1 MRVRPRLVLLALAGS
16 LVTAALPAA
25 ADDDDT
31 TLTGR
36 LEVVHGDDFAAGR
49 AAHTY
54 TLRAHDGT
62 VTALRFADEG
72 PHQLGGREV
81 SVHGHRHGTT
91 LDVAAAGDAQPVGG
105 SASSAAAGGPVRFGV
120 VLLQFADKD
129 LPVTQAQVSDLV
141 FGTGR
146 SVTGFYADNSY
157 GALPLSGTVFPV
169 VRISATSTDV
179 CNNRSWGD
187 EARALEAANGFVES
201 DFTQVAHIMPRSTC
215 NFLGTSELPGKYTW
229 DITDGVDGTEAS
241 QRAFRGLVAHELG
254 HNLNAYHGASLACT
268 DNRGNPVVLS
278 GKCTKSEYGDPFTV
292 MGDHRAERTFNAFQ
306 KGRVSWYAPSQGRA
320 EWLPTSATRTV
331 TSTATVDLG
340 ALDGTTPQV
349 VRVPRPGSRTGEY
362 YYLELRT
369 GGGYDGAQPDGA
381 PAVGGVTIRL
391 APDYATGISTSLL
404 DLTPG
409 SPGGFAD
416 GQLAPGMTWTEGTGV
431 TFKNTTPT
439 GATSATI
446 VITVATASKGGKG

>member
-1 MRVRPRLVLLALAGS
+1 MPVRTRLALLVAASSLLAGG
-16 LVTAALPAA
+16 VPAL
-25 ADDDDT
+25 ADDET

-49 AAHTY
+49 AVHSY
-54 TLRAHDGT
+54 SLHGRDGS
-62 VTALRFADEG
+62 VTELRFGDEG
-72 PHQLGGREV
+72 PHQLGGRQV
-81 SVHGHRHGTT
+81 TVHGHRHGSTV
-91 LDVAAAGDAQPVGG
+91 DVAAAGDAQPVGG
-105 SASSAAAGGPVRFGV
+105 SSAAATGTPGPVKLGV

-129 LPVTQAQVSDLV
+129 LPATQTQVSDLV
-141 FGTGR
+141 FGAGR
-146 SVTGFYADNSY
+146 SVLGFYADNSY
-157 GALPLSGTVFPV
+157 GNLPVSGTVFPV

-179 CNNRSWGD
+179 CNNRAWGD
-187 EARALEAANGFVES
+187 EARALEAANGFVDS

-254 HNLNAYHGASLACT
+254 HNLNAYHGASLTCT

-278 GKCTKSEYGDPFTV
+278 TKCTKSEYGDPFTV

-306 KGRVSWYAPSQGRA
+306 KGRVTWYAPSQGRA
-320 EWLPTSATRTV
+320 EWLPPSATRTL
-331 TSTATVDLG
+331 TASATADLG
-340 ALDGTTPQV
+340 ALDGSTPQV
-349 VRVPRPGSRTGEY
+349 LRVARPGSRTGEY

-369 GGGYDGAQPDGA
+369 GGGYDGPQPDGA
-381 PAVGGVTIRL
+381 GAIGGVTIRL

-409 SPGGFAD
+409 SAGGFAD
-416 GQLAPGMTWTEGTGV
+416 GQLAPGMSWTEGTGV
-431 TFKNTTPT
+431 IFKNVTPA
-439 GATSATI
+439 GATTATI
-446 VITVATASKGGKG
+446 AVTIATASKGAKG